1 VAALQLIEQF
11 PQLQG
16 PTPRF
21 FEVPADVQ
29 APGLVVVAAGD
40 WQP

>member
-1 VAALQLIEQF
+1 MF

-21 FEVPADVQ
+21 FEVPAGVT
-29 APGLVVVAAGD
+29 APGLVVVTTGD